1 MSSGDI
7 KALADAVKSEAGR
20 DQERILNNARS
31 SARTLR
37 EQARAEA
44 ETEGDR
50 IIQDAESKTARS
62 LEQARAAAG
71 IEAQAL
77 RLDNREA
84 LLNKVFDLTSEGLQA
99 VPNREDYCSVVHA
112 LIGDAVAHMGN
123 VNILMVLADS
133 VTCEYLDDKILEQL
147 GREFD
152 IQLTLG
158 GLLDEGTGL
167 VVQSQD
173 GHLFYDNTFQARLT
187 RMRSSLRASV
197 FQILRGGDA

>member
-20 DQERILNNARS
+20 DQERILKNARS

-44 ETEGDR
+44 EIGGNR
-50 IIQDAESKTARS
+50 IIQDAESKTARF

-77 RLDNREA
+77 RLDTREA
-84 LLNKVFDLTSEGLQA
+84 LLDKVFDLAAEGLQ
-99 VPNREDYCSVVHA
+99 VVQNLEGYRDVVHA
-112 LIGDAVAHMGN
+112 LIRDAVAHMGN
-123 VNILMVLADS
+123 VNAMVVLADS
-133 VTCEYLDDKILEQL
+133 ITREYLDDKILKQL

-197 FQILRGGDA
+197 FQILRGGDL

>member
-1 MSSGDI
+1 MSIGDI

-20 DQERILNNARS
+20 DQERILSHARL

-44 ETEGDR
+44 EIEGKR
-50 IIQDAESKTARS
+50 MIQDAEIKAARF

-84 LLNKVFDLTSEGLQA
+84 LLNRVFDLVAEGLQA
-99 VPNREDYCSVVHA
+99 TQNLEDYCSVVHA
-112 LIGDAVAHMGN
+112 LIRDAVAHMGN
-123 VNILMVLADS
+123 VNTMVVLADP
-133 VTCEYLDDKILEQL
+133 VTRECLDDKILGQL
-147 GREFD
+147 CREFD
-152 IQLTLG
+152 IELTLG
-158 GLLDEGTGL
+158 GPLDEGTGL

-187 RMRSSLRASV
+187 RMRSSLRALV
-197 FQILRGGDA
+197 FQILRGGDR

>member
-1 MSSGDI
+1 MSSGDT
-7 KALADAVKSEAGR
+7 KALADAVRSEAAR
-20 DQERILNNARS
+20 DQERILSNARS

-44 ETEGDR
+44 EIEGNR
-50 IIQDAESKTARS
+50 IIQDSETRTARFV
-62 LEQARAAAG
+62 EQTRASAG

-84 LLNKVFDLTSEGLQA
+84 LLNKVFDLAVEGLQA
-99 VPNREDYCSVVHA
+99 VPNLEDYCSVVYA
-112 LIGDAVAHMGN
+112 LIRDAVAHMGN
-123 VNILMVLADS
+123 VNSMVVLVDS
-133 VTCEYLDDKILEQL
+133 VTRKCLDDKILEQL
-147 GREFD
+147 GREAD

-173 GHLFYDNTFQARLT
+173 GRLFYDNTLRARLT
-187 RMRSSLRASV
+187 RLRSSLRASV
-197 FQILRGGDA
+197 FQILRGGDL